1 MQNPEKY
8 NYVIAGGDGFYKFA
22 YSDLDKLDN
31 VCFFRHYKEGVES
44 NLMRLLISINFN
56 LKVNQ
61 LIKTPLKSLTF
72 PQIYPHGFGKER
84 PLCFIFFG
92 AQYAVINT
100 SYIEYLRKRYPD
112 ARLVLYM
119 QDVVRSLPYYDI
131 QNYKRRFDL
140 VLSYDR
146 GDCDNYSLTYYPT
159 PFSHID
165 VSKLKSET
173 PVDIY
178 FCGSAKSRYPEIFD
192 AFRKAKDEGLSCRF
206 FITGVP
212 DHKRI
217 ISDDIIYDRKLS
229 YIENLSHAASAKCIL
244 EVMQKD
250 ADGFTPRLWEAMT
263 LNKHLLTNNS
273 ALKESRYYNEKS
285 IHFFSSSPIRAWID
299 KECQYSEALIKEKSP
314 VNLLHFIEASI
325 P

>member
-22 YSDLDKLDN
+22 YSDLEKLDN
-31 VCFFRHYKEGVES
+31 VCFFRHYKEGVDS
-44 NLMRLLISINFN
+44 KLMRLLISINFN
-56 LKVNQ
+56 LKVNK
-61 LIKTPLKSLTF
+61 LIKTPLKAIAF
-72 PQIYPHGFGKER
+72 PNIYPHRFGTER

-100 SYIEYLRKRYPD
+100 SYLEFLRKQYPE

-131 QNYKRRFDL
+131 ENYKRRFDL
-140 VLSYDR
+140 VLSYDS
-146 GDCDNYSLTYYPT
+146 GDCDKYGLTYYPT

-165 VSKLKSET
+165 VSKLKPEL

-178 FCGSAKSRYPEIFD
+178 FCGCAKSRYPEIFD
-192 AFRKAKDEGLSCRF
+192 AFRKCKEEGLSCRF

-212 DHKRI
+212 AHQRI
-217 ISDDIIYDRKLS
+217 SCDDIIYDSKLS

-244 EVMQKD
+244 EIMQKD
-250 ADGFTPRLWEAMT
+250 ADGFTPRLWEAMA
-263 LNKHLLTNNS
+263 LNKHLLTNNH
-273 ALKESRYYNEKS
+273 AIKESRFYNESS
-285 IHFFSSSPIRAWID
+285 IHILSESSIGSWID
-299 KECQYSEALIKEKSP
+299 KECEHSEALIQEKSP
-314 VNLLHFIEASI
+314 VNLLRFIEASI
-325 P
+325 S